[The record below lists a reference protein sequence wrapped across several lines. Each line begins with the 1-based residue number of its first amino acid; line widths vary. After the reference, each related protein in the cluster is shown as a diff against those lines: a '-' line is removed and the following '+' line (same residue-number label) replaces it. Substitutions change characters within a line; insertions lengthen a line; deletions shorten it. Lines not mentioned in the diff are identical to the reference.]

1 MAGKLRL
8 LEEDVRERD
17 VEFDREEEREQN
29 DIKVQLRGTTFF
41 SLTGGG
47 SGVGLHI
54 QDTLWHIQAGPCPAH
69 AQTSVRSRTE

>member
-29 DIKVQLRGTTFF
+29 DIKVQLRGTTYL
-41 SLTGGG
+41 LTG
-47 SGVGLHI
+47 I
-54 QDTLWHIQAGPCPAH
+54 M
-69 AQTSVRSRTE
+69 